1 MYKKTETL
9 AWLVLTLS
17 FLTCVALAIGVPL
30 GTRRYVLTSMRP
42 MIVILQRREGI
53 VTQRASGSAA
63 NIVVDTQVEVAPKSQ
78 IRGNSEAD
86 ALLLFYHPD
95 KPDSPV
101 ATIQLYGN
109 TEVAVGYARTP
120 RFAVSKL
127 PHRIEVQVTQ
137 APGMGPSLFDNVRAV
152 ELLVETPQGTVRLDE
167 GAFRL
172 EVDPQH
178 TTLIVN
184 AGRASVSD
192 PKTGESLVL
201 VPLQRTQ
208 ITAAGLGEIY
218 VGARDLLS
226 GRNGDFENPLEDT
239 WTVYQD
245 WYNPQEDGGAVI
257 QTQLGDDQR
266 IVTFERAGESHAE
279 TGIRM
284 AIDQDLREVQS
295 LRVRARVRIS
305 TQTLPVCGSVGTECP
320 MMIRIFYLD
329 QESGGVREWLQ
340 GFYTR
345 EGADEPF
352 CMVCRDW
359 KPEHIRIP
367 QDVWYDY
374 ESPDLLPLLTALGM
388 KPSALQSIE
397 IYASGWTYGSAI
409 DDIAILVGD

>member
-1 MYKKTETL
+1 MFRKTESL
-9 AWLVLTLS
+9 AWAIVMLA
-17 FLTCVALAIGVPL
+17 FCTCIALAVGVPL
-30 GTRRYVLTSMRP
+30 GTRRYVLTAMRP
-42 MIVILQRREGI
+42 MTIVLQRREGI
-53 VTQRASGSAA
+53 VTQRASGS
-63 NIVVDTQVEVAPKSQ
+63 NTTIVVDTQVEITPRSRIQ
-78 IRGNSEAD
+78 GNSDAD

-95 KPDSPV
+95 KSDTPI
-101 ATIQLYGN
+101 ATVQLYGASDLVV
-109 TEVAVGYARTP
+109 EYARTP
-120 RFAVSKL
+120 RFGASDL
-127 PHRIEVQVTQ
+127 PHRVEIQVTQ
-137 APGMGPSLFDNVRAV
+137 APNMQPSLFDNTRSV
-152 ELLVETPQGTVRLDE
+152 ELLVETPQGSVRLDE

-172 EVDPQH
+172 EVDPQQ

-184 AGRASVSD
+184 AGRAAVSD
-192 PKTGESLVL
+192 PTTGESLVL

-208 ITAAGLGEIY
+208 ITASGLGSIY

-226 GRNGDFENPLEDT
+226 GRNGAFEEPLDDA

-245 WYNPQEDGGAVI
+245 WFDPNEDGGAVI

-279 TGIRM
+279 TGIRL
-284 AIDQDLREVQS
+284 AIDQDLREVKS

-352 CMVCRDW
+352 CTVCRDW
-359 KPEHIRIP
+359 KPEHIQIP
-367 QDVWYDY
+367 QDIWYDY
-374 ESPDLLPLLTALGM
+374 ESPDLLPLLTAQGM
-388 KPSALQSIE
+388 RPAALQSIE